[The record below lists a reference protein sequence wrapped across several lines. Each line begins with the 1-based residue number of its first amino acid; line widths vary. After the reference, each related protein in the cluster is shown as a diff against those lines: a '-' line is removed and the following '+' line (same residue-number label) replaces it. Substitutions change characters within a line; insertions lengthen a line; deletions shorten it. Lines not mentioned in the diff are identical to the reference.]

1 MGKSIDIDEII
12 WPIVYVGIDEHTGD
26 ALFKDSGTGEHY
38 QIARIPQVW
47 EEDVLILYEEGNP
60 EPIRFHPGDRL
71 IFPKQRQA
79 IEWTELYDAVL
90 YGGAAGGGKSR
101 LLLMAHVWKH
111 LYWNSMGIFQ
121 VKTGMFCETG
131 PDLYDRQIS
140 MIPVWI
146 PEYLGRWYEQKKIF
160 QFKKKWG
167 GGQILFRSLEEANR
181 FRSVEF
187 GFMTVDESTQDD
199 ENSFELLSARLRS
212 PKVKNRS
219 MLLATNPGG
228 PGHGWNRRRFVEED
242 SRDKPG
248 YSEQFHHTSKGH
260 AFIRCLPTEN
270 PLLDP
275 AYYVNLENK
284 QPHVRDAQLYGRWD
298 TFEGLYYDMLSPRVH
313 RIADFRVPDNVP
325 KWRVIDI
332 GTSHPFYC
340 GWVAVFP
347 PTEDHP
353 KGRMVLY
360 RELSILEK
368 VPSKFKEKAIALEK
382 GDKNIMGTIISP
394 DAFRWKGTK
403 VTDGTVA
410 EMFDSKKDPTIKG
423 DKSFNCQS
431 AVDDRIPGWRLLSE
445 YFKYE
450 YHEVVNDLGVLEL
463 IIDSPPYFQFMMS
476 CRLSWSSFTN
486 LIHDKHNPEDVQKT
500 MKGSYYPGQGDDEGD
515 GVRYGAAT
523 LDPLQKLIQNHESDG
538 EYNSTGRHDAGFAEA
553 GAGSDYS
560 RF

>member
-1 MGKSIDIDEII
+1 MAGKINIDEII
-12 WPIVYVGIDEHTGD
+12 WPIVYKGIDEASGD
-26 ALFKDSGTGEHY
+26 ALFEDSGTGEHY
-38 QIARIPQVW
+38 SIARIPQVW
-47 EEDVLILYEEGNP
+47 DGDVLLLYEEDNP
-60 EPIRFHPGDRL
+60 VPIRFHPGDRL

-111 LYWNSMGIFQ
+111 LYWNSMGIYQ
-121 VKTGMFCETG
+121 VKTGMFCESG
-131 PDLYDRQIS
+131 PDLYDRQTS

-167 GGQILFRSLEEANR
+167 GGQILFRSLEEATR

-187 GFMTVDESTQDD
+187 AFMTVDESTQDT
-199 ENSFELLSARLRS
+199 EAQFEWLMTRLRS

-228 PGHGWNRRRFVEED
+228 PGHGWNRRRFVEAD

-248 YSEQFHHTSKGH
+248 YSEQFHHTSKGY

-284 QPHVRDAQLYGRWD
+284 QPHVRDSQLYGLWN
-298 TFEGLYYDMLSPRVH
+298 TFEGLYYDMLNPRVH
-313 RIADFRVPDNVP
+313 RIPDFRVPDNVP
-325 KWRVIDI
+325 KWRIIDI
-332 GTSHPFYC
+332 GTSHPFFC

-347 PTEDHP
+347 PTEDFP

-368 VPSKFKEKAIALEK
+368 IPSSAKEKIIALERD
-382 GDKNIMGTIISP
+382 DKNIMGTIISP
-394 DAFRWKGTK
+394 DAFKWTGTK
-403 VTDGTVA
+403 STDGTVA
-410 EMFDSKKDPTIKG
+410 ETFDSKNDPTIRG
-423 DKSFNCQS
+423 DKSFNCQP
-431 AVDDRIPGWRLLSE
+431 ALDDRIPGWRLLGE
-445 YFKYE
+445 YFK
-450 YHEVVNDLGVLEL
+450 HESMEVTEEGKLVVK
-463 IIDSPPYFQFMMS
+463 ITQAPYFQLMMS
-476 CRLSWSSFTN
+476 CRLSWMSLTN

-500 MKGSYYPGQGDDEGD
+500 KASTYYPGQGDDESD
-515 GVRYGAAT
+515 GIRYGAAT
-523 LDPLQKLIQNHESDG
+523 LDPLQQLIKNHERPD
-538 EYNSTGRHDAGFAEA
+538 EYNSIGRHESEFAEV
-553 GAGSDYS
+553 GGSDFS